1 MKRKMTAMAAVTVA
15 LMAGCSAGGGGHP
28 QATRAGT
35 GTAPVPSTS
44 PVPAGLTVTAAC
56 ARFRSATIVMLE
68 SGPTDPAALRR
79 FGGAVRH
86 LGGELASQQSGSG
99 RALGTA
105 LAVVSARALAI
116 AAGHTPKGLIAAYN
130 VVKQDAAK
138 VDAACPS
145 TAQ

>member
-1 MKRKMTAMAAVTVA
+1 MKMKMTVMAAVTVA

-28 QATRAGT
+28 QVPHANTST
-35 GTAPVPSTS
+35 VPSLS
-44 PVPAGLTVTAAC
+44 PAPGGLSVTAAC
-56 ARFRSATIVMLE
+56 AKFRSATIVMLE
-68 SGPTDPAALRR
+68 SGPTDPAALGR
-79 FGGAVRH
+79 FGRAMRH

-116 AAGHTPKGLIAAYN
+116 TAGHTPKGLIAAYN
-130 VVKQDAAK
+130 VVKHDAAK

-145 TAQ
+145 IAQ